1 MTLFVKVFI
10 TCKEFKECLVGM
22 ILGRI
27 EKNEWK
33 IGEKIG
39 ERGVWLR
46 EEKGE
51 ESGGAWL
58 FSLQA
63 HQNLISPNLRE
74 KREVCF
80 GQNCPPQS
88 TSKLLSY
95 LLSFIK
101 RTKV

>member
-39 ERGVWLR
+39 GTWERCLVGR
-46 EEKGE
+46 GE
-51 ESGGAWL
+51 GRKKWWGL
-58 FSLQA
+58 VI
-63 HQNLISPNLRE
+63 ISPGPPKLDFSKF
-74 KREVCF
+74 KR
-80 GQNCPPQS
+80 
-88 TSKLLSY
+88 
-95 LLSFIK
+95 
-101 RTKV
+101 